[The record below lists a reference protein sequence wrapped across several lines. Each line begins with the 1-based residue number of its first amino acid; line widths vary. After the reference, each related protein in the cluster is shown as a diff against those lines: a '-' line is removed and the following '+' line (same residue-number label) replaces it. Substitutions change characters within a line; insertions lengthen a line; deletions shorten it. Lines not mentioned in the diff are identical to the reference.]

1 MVSFRRMETSDKP
14 NDTLPVMH
22 WPNTHFIQS
31 VADPKEFPDIELPQI
46 AVAGHSNVGKSSLMN
61 ALFGRK
67 GLVKTSKSPGCTR
80 LLNLFDVDDQLLV
93 VDLPGYGYARAPKKE
108 QKRWINMIESYLVN
122 ADLKLVLML
131 LDIRHGPKDSD
142 LQLIEWFNESGI
154 RWLPVATKADK
165 LSGNKRSLRLKEMSE
180 AMGGML
186 SPMPT
191 SSFKGTGIDKLRSAI
206 QQEMLR

>member
-1 MVSFRRMETSDKP
+1 MTHSTR
-14 NDTLPVMH
+14 MH
-22 WPNTHFIQS
+22 WPNTHFLQS
-31 VADPKEFPDIELPQI
+31 VADSSQFPDIELPQI

-67 GLVKTSKSPGCTR
+67 GLVKTSKNPGCTR
-80 LLNLFDVDDQLLV
+80 LLNLFEVDAALLV

-108 QKRWINMIESYLVN
+108 QKRWINMIEGYLAH

-142 LQLIEWFNESGI
+142 LQLIEWLNEGGI

-165 LSGNKRSLRLKEMSE
+165 LSGNKRVKRLKEMTD

-186 SPMPT
+186 SPLPT
-191 SSFKGTGIDKLRSAI
+191 SSFKGSGIDKLRATI
-206 QQEMLR
+206 EQETLLSLRNFE

>member
-1 MVSFRRMETSDKP
+1 MNIRWE
-14 NDTLPVMH
+14 
-22 WPNTHFIQS
+22 NTQFVQS
-31 VADPKEFPDIELPQI
+31 VADIDQFPDIDLPQVAI
-46 AVAGHSNVGKSSLMN
+46 AGHSNVGKSSLLN

-67 GLVKTSKSPGCTR
+67 GLVKTSKAPGCTR
-80 LLNLFDVDDQLLV
+80 LLNLFAVDDAMLV

-108 QKRWINMIESYLVN
+108 QKRWINMIEEYLTH

-142 LQLIEWFNESGI
+142 LQLIEWLNEGGL

-165 LSGNKRSLRLKEMSE
+165 LSGNQRTKRLKEMTD

-186 SPMPT
+186 SPIPT
-191 SSFKGTGIDKLRSAI
+191 SSFKGTGIDKLRTVI
-206 QQEMLR
+206 QQETLQQN